1 MLEKAVTA
9 MERQYATLPIPTRSL
24 GTVGRYFL
32 GTEATITATA
42 KEKGLGGSPA
52 AASQTE
58 NHNTDADRRSLGG
71 DHCWRSILSHAPVCF
86 QPSSVPCRM
95 RQWESRL
102 SFTCSSFHYN
112 QWDRSACSG
121 ANRDQRSLSSSLAHT
136 LYRWCNACRARPKQ
150 NFHIG

>member
-1 MLEKAVTA
+1 MRLCI
-9 MERQYATLPIPTRSL
+9 LIRSL
-24 GTVGRYFL
+24 GIVGRYFL

-42 KEKGLGGSPA
+42 KEKSLGGSPA

-58 NHNTDADRRSLGG
+58 NRNTDADRRSLGG

-102 SFTCSSFHYN
+102 SFTCASFHHN
-112 QWDRSACSG
+112 QWGGSAGVG
-121 ANRDQRSLSSSLAHT
+121 ADRDQRSLSSSLAHT
-136 LYRWCNACRARPKQ
+136 LHGWRNTRRARPKQ

>member
-9 MERQYATLPIPTRSL
+9 MERQYATLPILIRSL
-24 GTVGRYFL
+24 GIVGRYFL

-52 AASQTE
+52 AAAQTE
-58 NHNTDADRRSLGG
+58 NRNTDADRCNLGS
-71 DHCWRSILSHAPVCF
+71 DHCWRSILSHAPICF
-86 QPSSVPCRM
+86 QSTSIPCRM

-102 SFTCSSFHYN
+102 SFTCSSFHHN
-112 QWDRSACSG
+112 QWGRSGCSG
-121 ANRDQRSLSSSLAHT
+121 ANRDQRSVSSPLAHPLHQWRNT
-136 LYRWCNACRARPKQ
+136 CRARPKQ